1 MPAFLAPASATVLA
15 APGGRGLVD
24 LDVLT
29 ETETSDT
36 RGLEDTEQVAAGTD
50 NIWGLGKDD
59 TGRAEFV
66 AAAPSSKS
74 IALFMASGLNAVTQ
88 LCANKSCDLG
98 GTRASVTLGPSA

>member
-36 RGLEDTEQVAAGTD
+36 SGLEDTEQVAAGTD

-88 LCANKSCDLG
+88 L
-98 GTRASVTLGPSA
+98 

>member
-1 MPAFLAPASATVLA
+1 MPAVLAPASATVLA

-29 ETETSDT
+29 EVETSET
-36 RGLEDTEQVAAGTD
+36 SGLEDTEEVVAGTD

-66 AAAPSSKS
+66 EATPSSKS
-74 IALFMASGLNAVTQ
+74 IPLFMAPGLNAVTE
-88 LCANKSCDLG
+88 LCANKSCDLV

>member
-1 MPAFLAPASATVLA
+1 MPAVLAPASATVLA

-29 ETETSDT
+29 EVETSET
-36 RGLEDTEQVAAGTD
+36 SGLEDTEEVVAGTD

-66 AAAPSSKS
+66 AAAPSKS